1 MFDYYYCIN
10 FRIKSSIYTKNKALY
25 FVPILQS
32 TSSRTFSLIFVFKG
46 QVIYMKDKQIRFV
59 KYGGM
64 KRVYL
69 ITYQIHAI
77 IACKLSCCYMS
88 LCILKHNLKVCTIIH
103 YRLYGKNLWF
113 AAISGLQLR
122 VRNRKIIFLFLNQ
135 NIMLWVLKRT
145 VSMRQFFRAA
155 PKTYVKTDGYEN
167 IYIFT
172 PTNT

>member
-1 MFDYYYCIN
+1 M
-10 FRIKSSIYTKNKALY
+10 
-25 FVPILQS
+25 
-32 TSSRTFSLIFVFKG
+32 
-46 QVIYMKDKQIRFV
+46 
-59 KYGGM
+59 
-64 KRVYL
+64 YL

-145 VSMRQFFRAA
+145 VSMRQFFRA

-172 PTNT
+172 PTNTQTYVSVSIKQLCTILVLGRTVQSVMGLATDACLTAFQGSRGQSLPSPILLLRLIMK